1 MNKKR
6 QLQLKYFGDPILTK
20 KAVEI
25 KAITDEI
32 KQIADEMFLIMYE
45 KNGIGLAGPQ
55 VGIDLK
61 IITVD
66 LKLNYPNNFL
76 EGSQGEAF
84 LLPQMPFALIN
95 PEISFYSQEIK
106 IIEEGCLSIPEIY
119 APVERSE
126 TIIIKAQMLS
136 GEKIH
141 LKCAG
146 FLAIVLQHEVDHL
159 NGKLYIDRLNEKCYK
174 KILTKLD
181 KLKNQISK

>member
-6 QLQLKYFGDPILTK
+6 HLQLRYFGDPILTK
-20 KAVEI
+20 KALAI
-25 KAITDEI
+25 KMITDEI
-32 KQIADEMFLIMYE
+32 KQIADEMLLIMHE

-55 VGIDLK
+55 VGIGLK

-66 LKLNYPNNFL
+66 LKANFSNNTL
-76 EGSQGEAF
+76 ESSQGEAF
-84 LLPQMPFALIN
+84 LLPQMPFVLIN
-95 PEISFYSQEIK
+95 PEISFYSQETK

-126 TIIIKAQMLS
+126 TIVIEAQMLS

-146 FLAIVLQHEVDHL
+146 FLAIVLQHEIDHL
-159 NGKLYIDRLNEKCYK
+159 NGKLYIDKLSEKNYK
-174 KILTKLD
+174 KILPKLN
-181 KLKNQISK
+181 KLKT